1 VKWLWILLFALCAL
15 AMPCPVD
22 SAVFVGI
29 TATGEEIGA
38 LPGAPTNFTAI
49 LISNQQVNL
58 TWTKGGLATNTVI
71 RAQFGSYPTSVT
83 DGYLVYNGP
92 GTSVT
97 DWVDLANSDEALYY
111 RAWSWN
117 TVGYSIG
124 YDGDYVEGGGVGMTQ
139 ALILIPLV
147 FIALGLT
154 VAGYSRQERGWPIV
168 FVAALAWLC
177 LPVWGFTQADSATDI
192 YALVGFVGV
201 VMIII
206 CAFEPMIMRKEKPQL
221 SIQEKWEQRENAML
235 GPRRRMR
242 GRDDA

>member
-1 VKWLWILLFALCAL
+1 MAI
-15 AMPCPVD
+15 PRPVD
-22 SAVFVGI
+22 SAVYVGV
-29 TATGEEIGA
+29 TATGQEIGG
-38 LPGAPTNFTAI
+38 LPGAPTDLDAV
-49 LISNQQVNL
+49 LISNYQVDL
-58 TWTKGGLATNTVI
+58 TWTLGGAATNTVI
-71 RAQFGSYPTSVT
+71 RGKIGSYPTSVT

-92 GTSVT
+92 LTTAT
-97 DWVDLANSDEALYY
+97 DWVDLTVTDEPVYY

-117 TVGYSIG
+117 LIGYSVGY
-124 YDGDYVEGGGVGMTQ
+124 DEDYVEGGGVAMTQ

-147 FIALGLT
+147 LIALGLT
-154 VAGYSRQERGWPIV
+154 VAGYYRQERGWPIV

-177 LPVWGFTQADSATDI
+177 LPVWEFTQASSATDI

-221 SIQEKWEQRENAML
+221 SMQEKWEQKENAML
-235 GPRRRMR
+235 GPRRRLR